1 MKYSNQHTQY
11 LFITKCVFSQVVVE
25 HSYCMPR
32 PEQENQQVS
41 QEQIQNQIQK
51 DHGYMAKENKIEKLP
66 KEKLPKQPRPRKQK
80 EHKKLQELQNTITYY
95 DPYQQRK
102 LAEESFNLYSGVVH
116 KVRDQM
122 SEFSVLYEFLTKGE
136 FIYLH

>member
-1 MKYSNQHTQY
+1 
-11 LFITKCVFSQVVVE
+11 
-25 HSYCMPR
+25 MPR
-32 PEQENQQVS
+32 PEEESQQVS

-51 DHGYMAKENKIEKLP
+51 DHGYTTKENKIEKLP
-66 KEKLPKQPRPRKQK
+66 KEKPPKQPRQRKQK
-80 EHKKLQELQNTITYY
+80 EQKKLQELQNTITYN

-102 LAEESFNLYSGVVH
+102 LAEETLYSSVVH

-136 FIYLH
+136 FIFILEMDFGYATEDCEISSLQFQQLRVR

>member
-1 MKYSNQHTQY
+1 
-11 LFITKCVFSQVVVE
+11 
-25 HSYCMPR
+25 MPR

-51 DHGYMAKENKIEKLP
+51 DHGYTTKENKIEKLP
-66 KEKLPKQPRPRKQK
+66 KEKPPKQPRQRKQK
-80 EHKKLQELQNTITYY
+80 EYKKLQELQNTITYN

-102 LAEESFNLYSGVVH
+102 LAEETLYSSVVH

-136 FIYLH
+136 FTVLL